1 MRRVKGWLAV
11 LLLKAIRAY
20 FSGRTVHWMT
30 RLDGQPLHRAEG
42 RVISGRIDR
51 GPEKNPVGMTFFWL
65 MPGRPIHEM
74 KRFSLQAI
82 ERDKILGWVF
92 FED

>member
-1 MRRVKGWLAV
+1 MKRLKGWVAG

-30 RLDGQPLHRAEG
+30 RLDGQPVYRAEG

-51 GPEKNPVGMTFFWL
+51 GAKGMPVGMTFFWL
-65 MPGRPIHEM
+65 MPGRPIHDM
-74 KRFSLQAI
+74 KRFSLRAI

-92 FED
+92 YGD